1 MKEII
6 LNVEPTALE
15 LDILINKAC
24 CNSVLKNRLMNI
36 LQRVTGKCNLT
47 FRNVKFYAPI
57 FLKKKL
63 VTLPFSLT
71 ADDFDNEIRYQIAIT
86 DKNVIKIYQKKI
98 SDMEYTLLKKQY
110 FIIGYVEKPA

>member
-1 MKEII
+1 MNTIKVNI
-6 LNVEPTALE
+6 EPTAIE

-24 CNSVLKNRLMNI
+24 CNSVLKNRLMNM

-57 FLKKKL
+57 FLKKKMI
-63 VTLPFSLT
+63 TLPFALT

-86 DKNVIKIYQKKI
+86 DKNIITIYQKKI
-98 SDMEYTLLKKQY
+98 SDMEYTFLKKQY
-110 FIIGYVEKPA
+110 FIIGSDEKPA